1 MNTTKTNKNSSLEQR
16 LVVESTAGT
25 KTAKIKIA
33 YVMSWFPKLSETFVL
48 REMNEIE
55 TLGYQVEVFPLRK
68 GSTNKIHAQAKKV
81 VSRAHYTGL
90 MSVAILLSNL
100 LTIVQS
106 PLRYLEILWTL
117 IRANLGSARYFF
129 GSLIFFPKAI
139 HLARQMQSMKI
150 DCIHAHFA
158 SHPAAVAYV
167 INRISGIPYSFT
179 AHGSDLHRDQH
190 MLLEKTTNAACVV
203 AISDYNRNLILD
215 TCGTEFGEKIKV
227 VHCGID
233 TNTFT
238 PSKTRPV
245 KPEKDRL
252 QIICIGTLHE
262 VKGQTYLLD
271 ACKLL
276 KELGVDFH
284 CKFVGGGPDA
294 KLLAAKTKKLILES
308 QVTFCGPCDESEV
321 RDYLLNADVLVCPSV
336 PTSDGRREGIPVV
349 IMEAMGSGVPCIA
362 SDISGIPEIV
372 EHAVN
377 GILTPPKN
385 AKAIANGLQTLGND
399 ERLRLR
405 YSNAAVRK
413 VKQEFDLT
421 KNVKLLANVFK
432 SYLSVEKEV

>member
-1 MNTTKTNKNSSLEQR
+1 
-16 LVVESTAGT
+16 
-25 KTAKIKIA
+25 
-33 YVMSWFPKLSETFVL
+33 
-48 REMNEIE
+48 
-55 TLGYQVEVFPLRK
+55 
-68 GSTNKIHAQAKKV
+68 
-81 VSRAHYTGL
+81 
-90 MSVAILLSNL
+90 
-100 LTIVQS
+100 
-106 PLRYLEILWTL
+106 
-117 IRANLGSARYFF
+117 
-129 GSLIFFPKAI
+129 
-139 HLARQMQSMKI
+139 
-150 DCIHAHFA
+150 
-158 SHPAAVAYV
+158 
-167 INRISGIPYSFT
+167 
-179 AHGSDLHRDQH
+179 
-190 MLLEKTTNAACVV
+190 
-203 AISDYNRNLILD
+203 
-215 TCGTEFGEKIKV
+215 
-227 VHCGID
+227 
-233 TNTFT
+233 
-238 PSKTRPV
+238 
-245 KPEKDRL
+245 
-252 QIICIGTLHE
+252 
-262 VKGQTYLLD
+262 LLD